1 MGDRGWYV
9 VNIQSM
15 TKEDP
20 NGFNTWL
27 MSESG
32 RDMTE
37 IYREAAWQ
45 NYLYTIEQRSTIVDD
60 RWMYFNY

>member
-1 MGDRGWYV
+1 
-9 VNIQSM
+9 
-15 TKEDP
+15 
-20 NGFNTWL
+20 

-45 NYLYTIEQRSTIVDD
+45 NYLYTVEQRSTIVDD